1 MNNWRIGPNI
11 AQLVLSELSRLIVP
25 EASAVRCAQAGD
37 VVIMKGQNHRH
48 GLGAVH
54 RSPPIEGLSASRV
67 VLVVST
73 ID

>member
-1 MNNWRIGPNI
+1 M
-11 AQLVLSELSRLIVP
+11 
-25 EASAVRCAQAGD
+25 RCAQAGD